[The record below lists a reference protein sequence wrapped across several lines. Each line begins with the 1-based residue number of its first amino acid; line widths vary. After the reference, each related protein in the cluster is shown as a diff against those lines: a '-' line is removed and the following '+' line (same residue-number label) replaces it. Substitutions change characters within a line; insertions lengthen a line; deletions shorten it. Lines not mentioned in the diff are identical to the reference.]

1 MSFTGMTSLTL
12 CTIILALI
20 IIPGWFEWQLLIAAL
35 KAYLWKNRSGGPWV
49 AQHAGSLFLGVRNH
63 QRWYTLMKDF
73 PPAGA
78 LWWVIADTQ
87 NSGGSAIVK
96 EPNLDNL
103 PLAWRLTG
111 PRLRG
116 SLQRPAYS
124 CHSRIS
130 PMSPHHSPLHTF
142 CHFLGREVKC

>member
-20 IIPGWFEWQLLIAAL
+20 IIPGLFEWQLLIAAL

-63 QRWYTLMKDF
+63 QRWYALMKDF

-111 PRLRG
+111 PRAEG
-116 SLQRPAYS
+116 VSAEASLQLSLQNLTHVSPPLTPAY
-124 CHSRIS
+124 
-130 PMSPHHSPLHTF
+130 
-142 CHFLGREVKC
+142 FLSLFR